1 MSALVTMTAKKIE
14 SERRRSRSVEKPKKI
29 NVIKRNKAMVAI
41 VVVVIL
47 MIVSVAVIYL
57 LPGKNNNVVGG
68 NRFAVI
74 DTTMGTIKVELY
86 EDKAPITTANFIKLA
101 NDGFYDGLVF
111 HRVIDNFMIQS
122 GGFSSDG
129 IQKTDPYGPI
139 TLETSSDL
147 KHDDGAISMA
157 RQGQDMTDST
167 YFNTAT
173 SQFFICDGPQHSL
186 DNYYAVF
193 GKVTDGM
200 DIVRAIAALDPDH
213 TTTKYGMQNWPVTDV
228 TINSITITTQ

>member
-1 MSALVTMTAKKIE
+1 MSAFVTMTAEKIE
-14 SERRRSRSVEKPKKI
+14 SERRRSRPVEKPKKVA
-29 NVIKRNKAMVAI
+29 VIKRNKARVGIILVIIAMVIIAA
-41 VVVVIL
+41 L
-47 MIVSVAVIYL
+47 AVIYIH
-57 LPGKNNNVVGG
+57 PAKNRV
-68 NRFAVI
+68 AVI
-74 DTTMGTIKVELY
+74 DTTMGTIRVELY
-86 EDKAPITTANFIKLA
+86 EDKMPITTANFIKLA

-129 IQKTDPYGPI
+129 TQKTDPYGPI

-157 RQGQDMTDST
+157 RQGQDMTDSN

-200 DIVRAIAALDPDH
+200 DIVRALAALDPDH

-228 TINSITITTQ
+228 TINSITIQ